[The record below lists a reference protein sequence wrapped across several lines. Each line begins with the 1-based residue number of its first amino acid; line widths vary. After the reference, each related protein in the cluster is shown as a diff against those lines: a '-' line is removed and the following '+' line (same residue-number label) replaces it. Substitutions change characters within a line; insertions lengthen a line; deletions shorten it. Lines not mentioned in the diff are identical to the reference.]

1 MLEQTMLEQ
10 TMLEQTMLNYA
21 RTNYARTNYARTG
34 SQMLFQYLKYIPVY
48 TNIDI
53 ALHGIGIASIEAE
66 ITIM

>member
-21 RTNYARTNYARTG
+21 RTNYAWTG

-53 ALHGIGIASIEAE
+53 ALHWIGIASIEAE